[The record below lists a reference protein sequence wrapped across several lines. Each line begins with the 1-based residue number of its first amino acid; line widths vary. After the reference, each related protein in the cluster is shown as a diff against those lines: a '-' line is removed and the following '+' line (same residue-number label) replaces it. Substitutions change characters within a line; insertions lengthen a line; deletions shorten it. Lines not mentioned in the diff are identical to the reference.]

1 MVVAVQK
8 TDHFL
13 SAYRKF
19 KDAGF
24 RERIDKQ
31 MEKIIADPEIGKP
44 MRFERK
50 CTREVY
56 ISPYRLAYAY
66 FPEDGKIVFLD
77 LYHKNEQ

>member
-13 SAYRKF
+13 SAYKKF
-19 KDAGF
+19 KDLAF
-24 RERIDKQ
+24 KERIDKQ
-31 MEKIIADPEIGKP
+31 IEKVIINPEIGKP

-50 CTREVY
+50 GTREVY

-66 FPEDGKIVFLD
+66 IPEENRIIFLD
-77 LYHKNEQ
+77 LYHKDEQ